1 MAWIPGLSHFFSS
14 ICKVHLPDAVLVLNT
29 AAPPCQEAALR
40 WPLASRDQ
48 NAKQRPCSH
57 WFGRFAG
64 SLFSVSHFQPHHFAR
79 IRHEEVETCLLCCK
93 SSDAMTWC
101 WYFMSITFYFIILNL
116 IDNYD
121 LSKCAQVHCGL
132 WFFGLHQLTLSFHI
146 HVFPHRF
153 SPHWANGAPPP
164 LQPLLNRRLHLL
176 APQLLSQLHALHGP
190 TGQLQPPDGNF
201 IPCIVS
207 YHIVSYHLILFH
219 LILIL
224 SHLYIYTIYTISAC
238 TMYAILHYT
247 YHIKSFPQIIVWN
260 TVYLPREFLSKK
272 TNGKFIGKNKG
283 VLSFRG
289 WPHHTLR
296 ALPRN

>member
-1 MAWIPGLSHFFSS
+1 
-14 ICKVHLPDAVLVLNT
+14 
-29 AAPPCQEAALR
+29 
-40 WPLASRDQ
+40 
-48 NAKQRPCSH
+48 
-57 WFGRFAG
+57 
-64 SLFSVSHFQPHHFAR
+64 
-79 IRHEEVETCLLCCK
+79 
-93 SSDAMTWC
+93 
-101 WYFMSITFYFIILNL
+101 MSTTFYFIILNL

-146 HVFPHRF
+146 HVFPDRF

-176 APQLLSQLHALHGP
+176 PQLLSQLHALHGP

-224 SHLYIYTIYTISAC
+224 SHLYVYINTISAC

-247 YHIKSFPQIIVWN
+247 YYTKSFPQIIVWN
-260 TVYLPREFLSKK
+260 TVYLPREILSTKTTVSSSEKK
-272 TNGKFIGKNKG
+272 RYWVSGIFSIQHFENDIITHSGHCKKLTNWCFQTLWKILVKTGIFPKQ
-283 VLSFRG
+283 G
-289 WPHHTLR
+289 WQ
-296 ALPRN
+296 